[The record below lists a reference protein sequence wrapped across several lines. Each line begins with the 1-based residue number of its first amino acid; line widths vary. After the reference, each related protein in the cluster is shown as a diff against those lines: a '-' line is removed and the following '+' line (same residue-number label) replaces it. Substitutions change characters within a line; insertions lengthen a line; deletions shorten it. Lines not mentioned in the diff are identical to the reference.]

1 MTRAGFVSL
10 IGPPNAGKSTLMNTL
25 VGQKVSIV
33 TPKVQT
39 TRSRIRGIAMH
50 GDAQVVFVDT
60 PGIFVPKRRL
70 DRAMVN
76 AAWQGADD
84 SDLVVL
90 VHDVARSKIDDDTA
104 RIVEALAKDKINA
117 VLVLNKI
124 DLVSPERLLER
135 EEELS
140 QKVEFS
146 RVFMLSAE
154 KGKGTDDFMAWLAE
168 QMPQGPYL
176 FDPEDLSDMPM
187 RLLAAEILREKLFLN
202 LHEELPYQLT
212 VETESWEERDDGS
225 AEVRCSIFV
234 AREGHRGIVLGKGG
248 KTIGRIGTAAR
259 RELEEVLERRVHLFT
274 HVKFR
279 KDWMNDPARY
289 QDWDL
294 GWTIKTDIQAG
305 ILILMPDVLIPH
317 LEQRSG
323 VHA

>member
-60 PGIFVPKRRL
+60 PGIFVPRRRL

-90 VHDVARSKIDDDTA
+90 VHDVARSRIDDDTA
-104 RIVEALAKDKINA
+104 RILESLAKNQISA

-124 DLVSPERLLER
+124 DLVSRERLLER
-135 EEELS
+135 ADELS
-140 QKVEFS
+140 QRADFS

-154 KGKGTDDFMAWLAE
+154 KGKGTDDFLAWLAQ
-168 QMPQGPYL
+168 QMPEGTYL
-176 FDPEDLSDMPM
+176 FDPDDLSDMPM

-212 VETESWEERDDGS
+212 VETESWEEREDGS

-248 KTIGRIGTAAR
+248 KTIGRIGSAAR
-259 RELEEVLERRVHLFT
+259 RELEEVLDRRVHLFT

-294 GWTIKTDIQAG
+294 DFNA
-305 ILILMPDVLIPH
+305 
-317 LEQRSG
+317 
-323 VHA
+323 

>member
-50 GDAQVVFVDT
+50 DDAQVVFVDT

-104 RIVEALAKDKINA
+104 RIVDSLAKDNIKA

-135 EEELS
+135 AEELS

-154 KGKGTDDFMAWLAE
+154 KGKGTDDFMAWLAD
-168 QMPQGPYL
+168 QMPEGPYL

-259 RELEEVLERRVHLFT
+259 RELEEVLDRRVHLFT

-294 GWTIKTDIQAG
+294 DFNA
-305 ILILMPDVLIPH
+305 
-317 LEQRSG
+317 
-323 VHA
+323 